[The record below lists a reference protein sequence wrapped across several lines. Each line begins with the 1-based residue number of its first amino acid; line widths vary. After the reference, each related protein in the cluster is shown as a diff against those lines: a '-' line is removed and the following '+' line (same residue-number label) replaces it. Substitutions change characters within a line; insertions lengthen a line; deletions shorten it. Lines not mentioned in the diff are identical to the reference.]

1 MRPIDLEDAYSIS
14 FRQLLMFESVA
25 RLHSVQRAA
34 EECHLSQP
42 AVSQA
47 FAKLERQVGANL
59 LSRNR
64 NRGYLSEL
72 GEVFRLRVARMMV
85 AFKDALNELGGAAM
99 ASRHQTV
106 LARISRSHVR
116 ALIAILDEGRLAPA
130 AQKLGLSEGTLKR
143 ATMDLEAVLGLPLFQ
158 RSTAGVTLTPAGAN
172 FATRLKLGLHEIA
185 AAVQDMAT
193 LRGDK
198 AVEITVG
205 AMFFGGSML
214 LAEVLSDFTA
224 AYPEFQVRVVND
236 TAATLRVKLQAGDF
250 DMMIGLLHGEEPY
263 LVKEALMETPFRVV
277 ARHGHPLLRQGRVGL
292 QELEQYSWVVTSPG
306 SCRRAAIDRLFE
318 GRHFPHAPIVTC
330 SVPLTRQLMMQSDR
344 LTLMTTFELQHQS
357 EFLAPV
363 PFDEVPSAPPLGV
376 LLRAGWMP
384 TTLHN
389 RFLSAVRA
397 QVAKAPLY
405 GALRHA
411 S

>member
-1 MRPIDLEDAYSIS
+1 MTTTDRENSSSIS

-64 NRGYLSEL
+64 NGSYLSEQ
-72 GEVFRLRVARMMV
+72 GDVFRLRVARMLS
-85 AFKDALNELGGAAM
+85 AFKKALYELDGGANAPK
-99 ASRHQTV
+99 HHTV

-116 ALIAILDEGRLAPA
+116 VLIAVLDDGCLASA
-130 AQKLGLSEGTLKR
+130 ATRLGLSEGTLKR
-143 ATMDLEAVLGLPLFQ
+143 ATVDVEAVLGHPLFQ
-158 RSTAGVTLTPAGAN
+158 RSTAGVTLTAAGAD
-172 FATRLKLGLHEIA
+172 FARCLKLGLHEIA
-185 AAVQDMAT
+185 AGVQEMAA

-198 AVEITVG
+198 AMEITVG

-214 LAEVLSDFTA
+214 LASALTDFTA
-224 AYPEFQVRVVND
+224 NHPEFHVRVVND
-236 TAATLRVKLQAGDF
+236 TAAMLRGKLKAGDF
-250 DMMIGLLHGEEPY
+250 DMMIGLLHGEEPC
-263 LVKEALMETPFRVV
+263 LVKEALMDTPFRVV
-277 ARHGHPLLRQGRVGL
+277 ARHDHPILRQGRIGL
-292 QELEQYSWVVTSPG
+292 QQLAEYSWVVTSPG
-306 SCRRAAIDRLFE
+306 SCRRAAMDRLFE

-330 SVPLTRQLMMQSDR
+330 SAQLTRQFLMDSDC
-344 LTLMTTFELQHQS
+344 LTLMTTFELRHQR

-363 PFDEVPSAPPLGV
+363 AFDAVPSAPPLGV
-376 LLRAGWMP
+376 LLRAGWLP
-384 TTLHN
+384 TALHN
-389 RFLSAVRA
+389 RFLMAIRA
-397 QVAKAPLY
+397 QAAKTAPDE
-405 GALRHA
+405 ALRHA